1 MPDPKLKVAMAE
13 VKEVLAKYDIG
24 AIVLLASPTH
34 SEYLYEFS
42 PTWSCAKIEG
52 AQLRVKALR
61 ADFPSEEAQ
70 VKCLKETIGM
80 LAGFAD
86 LSAQSLE
93 ALTRVLKMLGEH
105 LNIAHQSKHE

>member
-1 MPDPKLKVAMAE
+1 MAE
-13 VKEVLAKYDIG
+13 IKAVLTKYDIAG
-24 AIVLLASPTH
+24 VILLESPAH
-34 SEYLYEFS
+34 SEYFYELS

-61 ADFPSEEAQ
+61 ADFQSDEAQ
-70 VKCLKETIGM
+70 VKCLRETIGM

-86 LSAQSLE
+86 LSAQSLD

-105 LNIAHQSKHE
+105 LNIAHQSRHEPPPEPQ